1 MSTYG
6 FFNFLGNLFASKKSS
21 SVISATPK
29 RKRSSTPTPKA
40 SPRPKVRNIP
50 HGGWLDAVEES
61 SSGRDLKVY
70 DTTGEVL
77 KLGAK
82 DEKGSGGEGTVY
94 ELPLKN
100 NKFLI
105 KIYKDETLKDA
116 REMAELRKRIIS
128 MLNIP
133 QCANMPFLA
142 WPVMPAMNARKE
154 IIGFVMHK
162 CTGHSFLTLRG
173 PRFIKQRFPGWT
185 RRELALTALD
195 FVKKVRLLAA
205 NNILINDFNP
215 ANFLVNDKC
224 EVTFIDCDSYQVPDG
239 KGGVNITRTYFPSHV
254 APELLLNKRLLDAPR
269 NIHQV
274 EFGTALT
281 VFNILMCGMHP
292 YNYCDPSHTFACG
305 TPEENLRNGR
315 CPLGV
320 GSGCMLPQGIWY
332 KLWSWL
338 TFELKEIFITMF
350 KDGHSNPAERPS
362 LERLQKALEVLLFW
376 MQKEP
381 ERANLEPTRKKPAE
395 RKSSSTGPT
404 SGARRPFNVYTF

>member
-29 RKRSSTPTPKA
+29 RKRSSTPAPKT
-40 SPRPKVRNIP
+40 SPRPKGRNIP
-50 HGGWLDAVEES
+50 KGGWLDAVEES
-61 SSGRDLKVY
+61 KSGGALHVY
-70 DTTGEVL
+70 DPAGSIL

-94 ELPLKN
+94 ELPMN
-100 NKFLI
+100 GRFLI
-105 KIYKDETLKDA
+105 KIYKDETLKDP
-116 REMAELRKRIIS
+116 RKTAELQKRIIS
-128 MLNIP
+128 MVNIP
-133 QCANMPFLA
+133 QCTKMPFLA

-154 IIGFVMHK
+154 IIGFVMRK

-173 PRFIKQRFPGWT
+173 PRFINQRFPGWT

-254 APELLLNKRLLDAPR
+254 APELLLNMRFLDEPR

-274 EFGTALT
+274 KFGTALT
-281 VFNILMCGMHP
+281 AFNILMCGMHP
-292 YNYCDPSHTFACG
+292 YNYCDPSNTFACG
-305 TPEENLRNGR
+305 TPEENLKKGL

-320 GSGCMLPQGIWY
+320 GTGCMLPQGIWY
-332 KLWSWL
+332 NLWSWL
-338 TFELKEIFITMF
+338 TFKLKDYFIRMF
-350 KDGHSNPAERPS
+350 KDGHSTPGIRPS
-362 LERLQKALEVLLFW
+362 LEELQKHLEELLFC
-376 MQKEP
+376 MQKDP
-381 ERANLEPTRKKPAE
+381 ERANLVPVKAKSAE
-395 RKSSSTGPT
+395 RKSPSGGFT
-404 SGARRPFNVYTF
+404 SGARRPFGIHGF